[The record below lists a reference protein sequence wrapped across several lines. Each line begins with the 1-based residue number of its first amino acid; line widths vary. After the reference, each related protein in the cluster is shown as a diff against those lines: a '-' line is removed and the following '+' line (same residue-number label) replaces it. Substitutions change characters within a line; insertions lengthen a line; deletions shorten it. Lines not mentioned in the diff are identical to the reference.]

1 MSAADSQSPVA
12 GHDHRDSREGLSARM
27 RGLTAGMNV
36 DTQHNAV
43 VPPIYLST
51 NYGFDGLEGRPPI
64 DYSRGGNP
72 TRNQLGE
79 ALATLEGGAGGT
91 ITSSGMS
98 AITLLVEALVPIGGH
113 VIAPHDCYGGT
124 WRLLDTWAGTGRLT
138 VDWVDETDLSALGA
152 ALTTCEDG
160 PVHTDLVWIETPSN
174 PLLRITDI
182 ATVSRLAHAQGAAVV
197 ADNTFCSPLLQRPLE
212 FGADF
217 VTASDTKFINGHSDV
232 IGGSV
237 VSATAEGAEKI
248 KYLANVIGV
257 TASPFDSWLTLR
269 GLRTLDA
276 RLRVHAENTGR
287 IVEMLTG
294 HPAVT
299 AVHWPGLPDHPG
311 HRLAQKQQDG
321 PGSLLSFELD
331 GGIDAVRRF
340 LDGLRG
346 FTLAE
351 SLGGVE
357 SLVCHPFTMTHAA
370 MSERAK
376 ADAGVTESMIR
387 MSVGIEPAEDL
398 LACLHEALERAG
410 GIS

>member
-1 MSAADSQSPVA
+1 
-12 GHDHRDSREGLSARM
+12 M
-27 RGLTAGMNV
+27 RGLTTGMNV
-36 DTQHNAV
+36 DNQHNAV

-51 NYGFDGLEGRPPI
+51 NYGFEGLDGRPPI

-72 TRNQLGE
+72 TRDQLGR

-98 AITLLVEALVPIGGH
+98 AIALLIDAVVPVGGH

-138 VDWVDETDLSALGA
+138 VDWVDETDLPSLQT
-152 ALTTCEDG
+152 ALTAFEGQEVRTS
-160 PVHTDLVWIETPSN
+160 LVWIETPSN

-182 ATVSRLAHAQGAAVV
+182 AAVSRLAHARGAVV
-197 ADNTFCSPLLQRPLE
+197 AADNTFCSPLLQRPLE
-212 FGADF
+212 FGADH
-217 VTASDTKFINGHSDV
+217 VISSDTKFINGHSDV
-232 IGGSV
+232 VGGSV
-237 VSATAEGAEKI
+237 VSATAESAEQI
-248 KYLANVIGV
+248 RYLANVIGV

-276 RLRVHAENTGR
+276 RLRVHAENTER
-287 IVEMLTG
+287 IVELLTS
-294 HPAVT
+294 HPAVN

-311 HRLAQKQQDG
+311 RRLARKQQDG

-376 ADAGVTESMIR
+376 ADAGVTESMVR
-387 MSVGIEPAEDL
+387 MSVGIEPAGDL
-398 LACLHEALERAG
+398 LACLHEALERV
-410 GIS
+410 